1 MVPREGVARRLCS
14 AAGDLLGAMEQPG
27 AWDRF
32 YARRERAGAAGH
44 FEWFFGYEA
53 VAGLLPPLL
62 RGPGV
67 ARVLDVGCGTS
78 ALGPALYRCCPRPV
92 HVCCLDAAPAALAAL
107 GRLLRSAPPPRHPDS
122 RLRLCLGDATDLAG
136 SGFAPA
142 SFRLVLDKGTCDA
155 LLRCPAG
162 PGRAG
167 RLVAE
172 CLRVLQPGGRLLQFS
187 DEDPDARVPF
197 LERVGVAGVTV
208 QELGVPGVVPYFA
221 YTVEKPGG
229 RGG

>member
-1 MVPREGVARRLCS
+1 MVPRGGAARQLCS
-14 AAGDLLGAMEQPG
+14 AAGDLLGAMEQPS

-32 YARRERAGAAGH
+32 YAQREHAGAVGH

-53 VAGLLPPLL
+53 VAGLLLPLL
-62 RGPGV
+62 QGPGA

-78 ALGPALYRCCPRPV
+78 ALGLGLYRDCPHPV

-107 GRLLRSAPPPRHPDS
+107 QRLLRMAPPPRHPRS
-122 RLRLCLGDATDLAG
+122 HVRLCLGDATDLARG
-136 SGFAPA
+136 GFAPA
-142 SFRLVLDKGTCDA
+142 SLRLILDKGTCDA

-172 CLRVLQPGGRLLQFS
+172 CLRALQPGGRLLQFS

-197 LERVGVAGVTV
+197 LERVGMAGVSV
-208 QELGVPGVVPYFA
+208 QELGVPGGVPYYV
-221 YTVEKPGG
+221 YTVEKPVGG
-229 RGG
+229 